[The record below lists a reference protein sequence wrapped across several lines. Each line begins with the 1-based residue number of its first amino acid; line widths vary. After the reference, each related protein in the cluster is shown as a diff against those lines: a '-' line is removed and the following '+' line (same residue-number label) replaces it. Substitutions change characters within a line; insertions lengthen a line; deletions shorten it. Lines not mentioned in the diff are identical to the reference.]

1 MHTKDIADAL
11 SRVEWETL
19 KALGAPQSERAAVDA
34 RIHDEALRRL
44 VQSDLV
50 ALAADRP
57 SVTEKGRK
65 VVVCGS
71 PTLWN
76 G

>member
-1 MHTKDIADAL
+1 MHTTDIADAL

-19 KALGAPQSERAAVDA
+19 KALSAPQSGGTRV
-34 RIHDEALRRL
+34 HDDALRRL
-44 VQSDLV
+44 VESDLV
-50 ALAADRP
+50 ELAADRP
-57 SVTEKGRK
+57 AVTEKGRK
-65 VVVCGS
+65 VVICGS

>member
-1 MHTKDIADAL
+1 MHTTDIADAL

-19 KALGAPQSERAAVDA
+19 KALSGVQA
-34 RIHDEALRRL
+34 RVHDEALHRL

-50 ALAADRP
+50 ELAADRP

-65 VVVCGS
+65 VMICGS

-76 G
+76 S